1 MNILEDCSK
10 RELKLL
16 NFFADVYENNPNLL
30 RKNLLSLSLQDR
42 ARTLAFIKIRVPKL
56 HKVIEKLI
64 YGGDNDR

>member
-30 RKNLLSLSLQDR
+30 RKNLLSLSL
-42 ARTLAFIKIRVPKL
+42 
-56 HKVIEKLI
+56 
-64 YGGDNDR
+64 